1 MNEPENQ
8 PTNRN
13 SPGGFAAGALLVWDF
28 LKIVLI
34 ALVIIVPIRY
44 YIFKP
49 YVVSG
54 SSMQPNF
61 HDNQYL
67 IIDELSYRIGDPE
80 RGDVVV
86 LHYPRDPKQDFIKR
100 IIGLPGEKVKIENGE
115 VIIINA
121 EHPAGVTLDEDYLP
135 NQGLTYEQD
144 PIVVGGSKVLTL
156 GKDEYFVLGDNRLA
170 SSDSRTW
177 GVLPRKNIVGKTF
190 IRVLPLNEFKFFTQ
204 SPSYDFSD

>member
-8 PTNRN
+8 PINRN
-13 SPGGFAAGALLVWDF
+13 SHGGFASGALFVWDF

-54 SSMQPNF
+54 SSMEPNF
-61 HDNQYL
+61 HNGQYL
-67 IIDELSYRIGDPE
+67 IVDELTYRAGDPD
-80 RGDVVV
+80 RGDVIV

-100 IIGLPGEKVKIENGE
+100 IVGLPGEKIKIENGQ
-115 VIIINA
+115 VTIINA
-121 EHPAGVTLDEDYLP
+121 DHPEGVTLNEKYLP

-144 PIVVGGSKVLTL
+144 PIIVGGSKVLTL
-156 GKDEYFVLGDNRLA
+156 NKDEYFVLGDNRQG

-177 GVLPRKNIVGKTF
+177 GILPRKYIVGRVF
-190 IRVLPLNEFKFFTQ
+190 IRVLPLKEFDFFTKA
-204 SPSYDFSD
+204 PAYGF